1 MADVRSHLSLRAQPR
16 SVRTLLLSGLCAA
29 AMSTGAPARS
39 SAQTPAG
46 PPSLALG
53 FAVDTTALPAAWWGV
68 DSARVVLPEVV
79 RFWRDYLAV
88 RRDSSKRRA
97 HWERSGNTGD
107 PDPLP
112 AVAPYLLD
120 GAPLLIEALPVVA
133 GDASRWLLRTMY
145 VGGGTATRPGLLG
158 LERAIVTGRREGDG
172 VWEWKLASPESFE
185 TAEWRHERI
194 GPVTYVVHP
203 GISFD
208 RRRAESTA
216 RWADSLLA
224 RFALERREPVT
235 YYQTPNLQE
244 GMRIS
249 GFEWLL
255 SADRVGGR
263 ASPAAGVVVAAD
275 PRYGEGYRHEL
286 AHVLLAPLVT
296 GRSVFVVEGIA
307 YWLGG
312 ARGDDFPGL
321 MRSLASFLADH
332 PTFTLDTILASDGSG
347 AIGSARLPV
356 AASLF
361 ELVHRRGGDQAVRH
375 LMEALGTAEPTLA
388 RLAIIMGMSR
398 ERIVTEWRALLTEYR
413 L

>member
-1 MADVRSHLSLRAQPR
+1 MACA
-16 SVRTLLLSGLCAA
+16 LLLSGLCAVVI
-29 AMSTGAPARS
+29 GAEASAQS
-39 SAQTPAG
+39 SAQASRS

-53 FAVDTTALPAAWWGV
+53 FAVDTTALPAAWWGI
-68 DSARVVLPEVV
+68 DPARVVLPEVV
-79 RFWRDYLAV
+79 RFWRDYLAI
-88 RRDSSKRRA
+88 RRDSSKRA
-97 HWERSGNTGD
+97 VHWERSGTTGD

-112 AVAPYLLD
+112 VTAPYLLD
-120 GAPLLIEALPVVA
+120 GAPLLIEAVPVVA

-158 LERAIVTGRREGDG
+158 LERTIVTGRHEADG
-172 VWEWKLASPESFE
+172 TWEWKLLSPESFE

-194 GPVTYVVHP
+194 GPIMYVVHP
-203 GISFD
+203 GITFD

-216 RWADSLLA
+216 RWADSLLT
-224 RFALERREPVT
+224 RFGLARREPVI

-249 GFEWLL
+249 GFEWLPT
-255 SADRVGGR
+255 AERVGGR

-275 PRYGEGYRHEL
+275 PRYGEDYRHEL

-296 GRSVFVVEGIA
+296 GRPVFVVEGIA

-332 PTFTLDTILASDGSG
+332 PTFTPDTILASDGSG
-347 AIGSARLPV
+347 VIGSARLPV
-356 AASLF
+356 AASFF
-361 ELVHRRGGDQAVRH
+361 ELVHRRNGDQGVRR
-375 LMEALGTAEPTLA
+375 LVEALETTEPTLA
-388 RLAIIMGMSR
+388 RLATIMGMSR
-398 ERIVTEWRALLTEYR
+398 EQVVTEWRALLAEYR
-413 L
+413 R